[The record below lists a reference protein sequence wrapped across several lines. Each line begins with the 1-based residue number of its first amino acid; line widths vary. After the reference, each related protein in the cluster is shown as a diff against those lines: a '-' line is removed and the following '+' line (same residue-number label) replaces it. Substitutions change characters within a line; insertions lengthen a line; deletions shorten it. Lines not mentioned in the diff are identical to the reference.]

1 MKTAAVFDLD
11 GTISRGDT
19 FLEFLLWKLRR
30 RPGRWPR
37 LPGLALA
44 VCRHKAGLKCNTW
57 LKETFLHG
65 ILGGTTLSL
74 LERESERFVTD
85 KARTHLRPRV
95 LQRIQE
101 HKSAGHLTI
110 LSTASPDFYVRPLSK
125 TLGMD
130 VVHCSRTTFDSGQ
143 CFTGRLDG
151 GNCYGLEKVRRLEAL
166 FGTDRVLWRVVS
178 YTDHHS
184 DLPLLLWSDR
194 GVAVSPTMKLKKLI
208 YRLNLSTEIW

>member
-30 RPGRWPR
+30 MPGRWPR

-44 VCRHKAGLKCNTW
+44 VCRHKAGFKCNTW

-65 ILGGTTLSL
+65 ILGGTPLPL
-74 LERESERFVTD
+74 LERESERFIAEKT
-85 KARTHLRPRV
+85 RTRLRPRV
-95 LQRIQE
+95 LQRIEE

-110 LSTASPDFYVRPLSK
+110 LSTASPDFYVRPLWR

-151 GNCYGLEKVRRLEAL
+151 GNCYGQEKVRRLAAL
-166 FGTDRVLWRVVS
+166 FGTDRAGWRVVA

-194 GVAVSPTMKLKKLI
+194 GVAVSPTRTLREVI
-208 YRLNLSTEIW
+208 HRLNLSMEIW